1 MKDEKLPDTRSMI
14 LLRAAELFYGEGI
27 RAISM
32 DRIAEAVGVTKKT
45 LYYHFRS
52 KDDLIEAYLVARDGP
67 NLAAFARWY
76 ERAEGAVPDRVAALF
91 HGLGRQARSPRW
103 RGCGFLRTAAE
114 LANMPGHPAVKAG
127 AAHKKKLEGW
137 LARVLANAGAAEPEL
152 VARQIALLIE
162 GLFSTLL
169 FHRDPAYA
177 DAAAAAA
184 RLLVAAALQRSI
196 GTPSA
201 DLPGSTSP

>member
-1 MKDEKLPDTRSMI
+1 MNIETPPDTRSQI

-76 ERAEGAVPDRVAALF
+76 DRAQGPAPDRVAALF
-91 HGLGRQARSPRW
+91 HGLARQARSPRW

-127 AAHKKKLEGW
+127 AAHKKKLESW
-137 LARVLANAGAAEPEL
+137 LARTLAGEGAAEPDL
-152 VARQIALLIE
+152 VARQVALLIE

-177 DAAAAAA
+177 EAAASAA
-184 RLLVAAALQRSI
+184 RALVAAALQRSI